1 MVDFSHN
8 KKESFAGLLEDMAKQ
23 HGQNTNLKLVD
34 EVSPTIVGS
43 YSNQL
48 LHSTAATI
56 PVTNSVVH
64 E

>member
-1 MVDFSHN
+1 MADFSHN

-43 YSNQL
+43 YSN
-48 LHSTAATI
+48 
-56 PVTNSVVH
+56 
-64 E
+64 